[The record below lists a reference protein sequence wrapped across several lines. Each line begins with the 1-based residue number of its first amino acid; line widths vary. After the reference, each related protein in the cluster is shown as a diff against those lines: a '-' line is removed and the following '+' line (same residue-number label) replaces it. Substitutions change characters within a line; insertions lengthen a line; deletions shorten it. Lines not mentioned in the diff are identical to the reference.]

1 MLRDDWVALHVFY
14 AANANPMLTEAVAP
28 LLADLRAEGQID
40 RWFFIRYWMEG
51 PHIRLRLLPA
61 AGVDRDALTH
71 RAVARLEQFLSR
83 RPALY
88 EEDRNDSDELYR
100 NMFIAEYSAAEWDER
115 YGPDG
120 RMPFRANNSIAEMEY
135 EREYSRYGGP
145 DAIELA
151 EHHFEFSSEE
161 VIRTLA
167 TTSVH
172 LRTILLGQAVQ
183 QTLALSFAMLGT
195 ADAVRSFLL
204 DYRIMWETSY
214 QEPSEGQHEGFDR
227 SFLAMRDR
235 LVGRVEHVRDVVRG
249 EALAEGSVA
258 RWLCHGAELR
268 EAVADLHRAN
278 VLRFREGASPDL
290 DASVRV
296 LLSSFV
302 HMSNNRLGASILDE
316 IYISYVLVKAIDDLS
331 ATLSVSA

>member
-1 MLRDDWVALHVFY
+1 
-14 AANANPMLTEAVAP
+14 
-28 LLADLRAEGQID
+28 
-40 RWFFIRYWMEG
+40 MEG

-61 AGVDRDALTH
+61 AGVDRDALAR
-71 RAVARLEQFLSR
+71 RAIAVLEEFLSR
-83 RPALY
+83 RSALY

-115 YGPDG
+115 HGPDG
-120 RMPFRANNSIAEMEY
+120 RMPFRLNNSIAEMEY
-135 EREYSRYGGP
+135 EREFSRYGGP

-151 EHHFEFSSEE
+151 ERHFEFSSEE
-161 VIRTLA
+161 VTRTLA

-195 ADAVRSFLL
+195 ANAVRSFLL

-235 LVGRVEHVRDVVRG
+235 LVGRVEHIRVSAGRPSPRVP
-249 EALAEGSVA
+249 
-258 RWLCHGAELR
+258 
-268 EAVADLHRAN
+268 AN
-278 VLRFREGASPDL
+278 VGCAMERSCARPSLTCT
-290 DASVRV
+290 VRAC
-296 LLSSFV
+296 SDSGTEC
-302 HMSNNRLGASILDE
+302 RQ
-316 IYISYVLVKAIDDLS
+316 ISTRRCVFC
-331 ATLSVSA
+331 